1 MFAMTNLRKRIQARE
16 AETRTSRLRII
27 ESRQQLR
34 CAIRR
39 KVSSPA
45 VLLSGFS
52 VGWAAGRSPSCWPN
66 KRPLLHKFP
75 IKTTLP
81 LMLSGLPFGLGGV
94 ISAML
99 LAWNV

>member
-1 MFAMTNLRKRIQARE
+1 MTNLRKRIEARE
-16 AETRTSRLRII
+16 VETRTSRLRVI
-27 ESRQQLR
+27 ESRQLLR

-39 KVSSPA
+39 KVNSPA

-52 VGWAAGRSPSCWPN
+52 AGWVAGRSPSCWPN
-66 KRPLLHKFP
+66 KRPLLRKFS
-75 IKTTLP
+75 IKTALP

-94 ISAML
+94 ISAMM